1 MASDLLG
8 IGSSGVL
15 AQQRLLQTTS
25 NNIVNVNSQG
35 YVRERTLVF
44 TNSIGL
50 GTGDIKTQRVIND
63 YMQGEVRRDTS
74 AYHASMTH
82 YEQLAGV
89 DSLLG
94 DTSNSVGAAITS
106 YFKSFH
112 SANES
117 PAEIGGRKVAMTE
130 LSGMVNRFHTLSAQL
145 DKQSDTLNTRI
156 EDETK
161 QVNSLLTSIN
171 DLNQAIIRTQG
182 SPEEN
187 LMLFDQRDEAI
198 RQLSEK
204 MDIRTVAQS
213 NGSMLVNMSTGHSL
227 ILDGGVAQ
235 FKLIAGDPD
244 SRDQELQLT
253 LGDNQAT
260 IDHDTFGGAMGGLF
274 KARTDLEPTKREL
287 GQLAVAMADALNQQ
301 NRLGMDLD
309 NEIGGDIFTLPT
321 SKGLPYGSNTGTVGA
336 NVSFVPGK
344 GTSVT
349 PFDYEVRFSSA
360 TAYEVFSLDKSGNRT
375 SVSTG
380 ITPPPPATFELTG
393 HGISIELTGTPA
405 AGDKLLLQPT
415 KSAAAGLG
423 QLITRPEDLA
433 LASPLK
439 AEKTTNNIGSADIKL
454 GGVFNT
460 GAGSGFGTN
469 TLDPAAPQVVK
480 INNSGDYEV
489 YDQVGTLM
497 GVAPA
502 ASKGQNLMAALQLPP
517 PAIGSV
523 YSNPQKIPGYEFS
536 ITGTVQAKDSF
547 KLSYNSNGFADN
559 SNGLALAELQNKDL
573 VRKSTNGGT
582 TNDKMTFNQ
591 AYSGLVMEVGNNT
604 SQAKT
609 LLKANESKLIQ
620 STGIFE
626 SVSGVNLEEEA
637 ANLIRFQQSY
647 AASAQIVSTAKTIF
661 DTLLSSVR

>member
-130 LSGMVNRFHTLSAQL
+130 LSGMVNRFHTLSAQF

-171 DLNQAIIRTQG
+171 DLNQAILRTQG

-198 RQLSEK
+198 RHLSEK
-204 MDIRTVAQS
+204 MDIRTVAQP

-227 ILDGGVAQ
+227 VLNGGVAQ
-235 FKLIAGDPD
+235 FKVMHGDPD
-244 SRDQELQLT
+244 SRDLELQLT
-253 LGDNQAT
+253 LGDNEAL
-260 IDHDTFGGAMGGLF
+260 IDHDTFGGALGGLF

-321 SKGLPYGSNTGTVGA
+321 SKGLPYGGNTGSAVAT
-336 NVSFVPGK
+336 VSFLPSK
-344 GTSVT
+344 GTNVT
-349 PFDYEVRFSSA
+349 PFDYEVRFSA
-360 TAYEVFSLDKSGNRT
+360 TGYEVFSLDKDGNGN
-375 SVSTG
+375 SVVTG
-380 ITPPPPATFELTG
+380 PLPASS
-393 HGISIELTGTPA
+393 ISIEAHGINIDLTGTPA
-405 AGDKLLLQPT
+405 AGDKWLLQPT

-469 TLDPAAPQVVK
+469 TLDPTAPQVVK

-547 KLSYNSNGFADN
+547 TLSYNSNGFADN

>member
-35 YVRERTLVF
+35 YVRERTLVY
-44 TNSIGL
+44 TNTIGL

-74 AYHASMTH
+74 AYHASLTH

-117 PAEIGGRKVAMTE
+117 PAEIGGRKVVMTE

-204 MDIRTVAQS
+204 MDIRTVAQP

-235 FKLIAGDPD
+235 FKVIAGDPD

-287 GQLAVAMADALNQQ
+287 GQLAVAMADAMNQQ

-309 NEIGGDIFTLPT
+309 NEIGGDIFTLPA
-321 SKGLPYGSNTGTVGA
+321 SKGLPYGNNTGTVGA

-360 TAYEVFSLDKSGNRT
+360 TGYEVFSLDKSGNRT
-375 SVSTG
+375 SVATG
-380 ITPPPPATFELTG
+380 TTPPATFELTG
-393 HGISIELTGTPA
+393 HGISIDLTGAPA
-405 AGDKLLLQPT
+405 AGDRLLLQPT

-439 AEKTTNNIGSADIKL
+439 AEKTTNNGGGADIKL

-469 TLDPAAPQVVK
+469 SLSPTAPQVVK
-480 INNSGDYEV
+480 IDASGNY
-489 YDQVGTLM
+489 QVFQADGTTLI
-497 GVAPA
+497 GTAPA
-502 ASKGQNLMAALQLPP
+502 SSKGQNLMAALQLPP
-517 PAIGSV
+517 PTGGPA
-523 YSNPQKIPGYEFS
+523 YPNPKQAPGYEFS
-536 ITGTVQAKDSF
+536 ITGTVNANDSF

-559 SNGLALAELQNKDL
+559 SNGLVLAELQNKDL

>member
-1 MASDLLG
+1 
-8 IGSSGVL
+8 
-15 AQQRLLQTTS
+15 
-25 NNIVNVNSQG
+25 
-35 YVRERTLVF
+35 
-44 TNSIGL
+44 
-50 GTGDIKTQRVIND
+50 
-63 YMQGEVRRDTS
+63 
-74 AYHASMTH
+74 
-82 YEQLAGV
+82 
-89 DSLLG
+89 
-94 DTSNSVGAAITS
+94 
-106 YFKSFH
+106 
-112 SANES
+112 
-117 PAEIGGRKVAMTE
+117 
-130 LSGMVNRFHTLSAQL
+130 
-145 DKQSDTLNTRI
+145 
-156 EDETK
+156 
-161 QVNSLLTSIN
+161 IN

-204 MDIRTVAQS
+204 MDIRTVAQP

-227 ILDGGVAQ
+227 ILDGDVAQ
-235 FKLIAGDPD
+235 FKVIAGDPD

-253 LGDNQAT
+253 LGANKAT

-287 GQLAVAMADALNQQ
+287 GQLAVAMADAMNQQ

-321 SKGLPYGSNTGTVGA
+321 SKGLPYSNNTGTAGA

-349 PFDYEVRFSSA
+349 PFDYEVQFSSA
-360 TAYEVFSLDKSGNRT
+360 TGYEVFSLDKSGNRT
-375 SVSTG
+375 SVATG
-380 ITPPPPATFELTG
+380 TTPPATFELTG
-393 HGISIELTGTPA
+393 HGISIDLTGVPA
-405 AGDKLLLQPT
+405 AGDRLLLQPT

-439 AEKTTNNIGSADIKL
+439 AEKTTNNGGGADIKL

-460 GAGSGFGTN
+460 GAGSGFGSNSLSPT
-469 TLDPAAPQVVK
+469 APQVVK
-480 INNSGDYEV
+480 IDANGNY
-489 YDQVGTLM
+489 QVFQADGTTLI
-497 GVAPA
+497 GTAPA
-502 ASKGQNLMAALQLPP
+502 SSKGQNLMSAIVNPFPAGAA
-517 PAIGSV
+517 V
-523 YSNPQKIPGYEFS
+523 YANPKQAPGYEFS
-536 ITGTVQAKDSF
+536 ITGTVNANDSF

-559 SNGLALAELQNKDL
+559 SNGLVLAELQNKDL

>member
-130 LSGMVNRFHTLSAQL
+130 LSGMVNRFHTLSAQF

-171 DLNQAIIRTQG
+171 DLNQAILRTQG

-204 MDIRTVAQS
+204 MDIRTVAQP

-360 TAYEVFSLDKSGNRT
+360 TGYEVFSLDKSGNRT

-380 ITPPPPATFELTG
+380 TMPPATFDLPG
-393 HGISIELTGTPA
+393 HGISIDLTGTPA

-415 KSAAAGLG
+415 KSAAAGLE

-439 AEKTTNNIGSADIKL
+439 AEKTTNNGGGADIKL

-469 TLDPAAPQVVK
+469 SLSPTAPQVVK
-480 INNSGDYEV
+480 IDVNGNY
-489 YDQVGTLM
+489 QVFQADGTTLI
-497 GVAPA
+497 GTAPA
-502 ASKGQNLMAALQLPP
+502 SSKGQDLMSAIVNPFPAGAA
-517 PAIGSV
+517 V
-523 YSNPQKIPGYEFS
+523 YANPKQAPGYEFS
-536 ITGTVQAKDSF
+536 ITGTVKANDSF